1 MTVSMTIRDI
11 PDDVRNEL
19 AARAARQGQSLQ
31 EYMRGAIID
40 FAWRPNN
47 ADVLAQAREHARS
60 LSHRITMDD
69 ILDDLHADRR

>member
-1 MTVSMTIRDI
+1 MPVSMTIRDI

-19 AARAARQGQSLQ
+19 AARAARKGQSLQ
-31 EYMRGAIID
+31 EFMRGVIID

-47 ADVLAQAREHARS
+47 EDWILRARELTRGLPPIS
-60 LSHRITMDD
+60 VDQ

>member
-1 MTVSMTIRDI
+1 MSVSMTIRDI

-40 FAWRPNN
+40 FAWRPSNE
-47 ADVLAQAREHARS
+47 DVLAQIREHARS
-60 LSHRITMDD
+60 LPPISTEE
-69 ILDDLHADRR
+69 ILDAIHEGRR